1 MRLQNKA
8 RYEKRSGEVC
18 RGAGALQRTQP
29 LGKAL
34 GMPRVLRS
42 GKKSEVFKE
51 SFLKKEFPRAGVNIV
66 S

>member
-8 RYEKRSGEVC
+8 RYKKRSGEVG

-29 LGKAL
+29 LGKAR
-34 GMPRVLRS
+34 GMPRVLQS
-42 GKKSEVFKE
+42 GKKSEE
-51 SFLKKEFPRAGVNIV
+51 SFLKKRVAAGW